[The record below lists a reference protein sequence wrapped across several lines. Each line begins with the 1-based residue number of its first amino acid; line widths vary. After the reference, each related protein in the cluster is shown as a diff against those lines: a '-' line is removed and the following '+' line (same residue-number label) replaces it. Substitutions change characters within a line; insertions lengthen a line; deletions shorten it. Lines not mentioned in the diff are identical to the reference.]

1 MNTKSKQNQ
10 NSQREKT
17 HQKQASKTRGRDPNT
32 HQENRQYHEQER
44 IETRMFR

>member
-10 NSQREKT
+10 NSQRDKT
-17 HQKQASKTRGRDPNT
+17 RQKQASKTQGRSPNT
-32 HQENRQYHEQER
+32 NQENRQYHEQER